1 MRGPVTETGS
11 VGKHQ
16 CKPFSQGTEKDV
28 MKQAD
33 LDTFRRMLEAELNFL
48 LAKAETTVGEM
59 LETSSGGE
67 PDPLDRA
74 TIENCRNGIYRIR
87 SRESRLIKKI
97 KLSLKAI
104 DEGTYGICQDCEEP
118 IAIARLRARPVTSY
132 CITCK
137 SRREAY
143 ERVIGQ

>member
-1 MRGPVTETGS
+1 M
-11 VGKHQ
+11 
-16 CKPFSQGTEKDV
+16 
-28 MKQAD
+28 A
-33 LDTFRRMLEAELNFL
+33 LL
-48 LAKAETTVGEM
+48 LAKAEITVGEM
-59 LETSSGGE
+59 LETSSDGE

-74 TIENCRNGIYRIR
+74 TIENCRNGMYRIR

-97 KLSLKAI
+97 KSSLKAM

-118 IAIARLRARPVTSY
+118 ISIKRLRARPMTSY
-132 CITCK
+132 CIVCK